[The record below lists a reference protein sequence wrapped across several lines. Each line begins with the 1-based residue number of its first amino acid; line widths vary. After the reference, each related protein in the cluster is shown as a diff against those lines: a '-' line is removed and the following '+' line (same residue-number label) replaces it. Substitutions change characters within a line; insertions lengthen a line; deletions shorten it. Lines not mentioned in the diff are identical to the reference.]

1 MAYVDNVL
9 ETISAV
15 AGSGLG
21 DVTLSGA
28 VDATYRALGAADD
41 GLSFEVTFVEPG
53 TGTETRAGC
62 VYTHSGRTLS
72 RGTLL
77 SSTTGS
83 AITLT
88 TAATAAVVVS
98 AASLTNVIF
107 RHVAGPDANT
117 TMEAGVCYEV
127 DLGTFTATRTYTLPA
142 TARVG
147 DRVQILV
154 TAGSATREVIVTAG
168 SGDTLNGVAGGTE
181 WSRLLITGETLTL
194 KCVAADS
201 AWMVEVDGRIPCNAV
216 MAAASAQTG
225 IASATWIT
233 LTQGASGSWSV
244 SPNVGSIADTA
255 NHALVARRAGN
266 YEAAIV
272 FAVAVLGD
280 QLSLL
285 AGFRKNGTGN
295 PRRVCRLATSA
306 ASSATVGGGGSL
318 LSVLAVGDY
327 FQAQVLHTDSVSKST
342 EYISGES
349 MVTFSMKEI
358 L

>member
-15 AGSGLG
+15 ADSGLG

-28 VDATYRALGAADD
+28 VDANARELGAADD
-41 GLSFEVTFVEPG
+41 GKSFEVTFEEPG

-62 VYTHSGRTLS
+62 VYTHSGRTLT

-88 TAATAAVVVS
+88 TAATVAGVVS

-117 TMEAGVCYEV
+117 TMEAGVCYAV

-147 DRVQILV
+147 DRVQLLV
-154 TAGSATREVIVTAG
+154 TAGSATHEVIVTAG

-194 KCVAADS
+194 KCVDADS
-201 AWMVEVDGRIPCNAV
+201 SWVVEIDGRIAQRAK
-216 MAAASAQTG
+216 MRLSTSADGEAASTYTRPTAAPTAG
-225 IASATWIT
+225 AWTSTWDNASINVPASDRIA
-233 LTQGASGSWSV
+233 
-244 SPNVGSIADTA
+244 P
-255 NHALVARRAGN
+255 RRAGQ
-266 YEAAIV
+266 YEIV
-272 FAVAVLGD
+272 VAYVPKDLGTSGQFVNLEIRRNGSTVLGGP
-280 QLSLL
+280 S
-285 AGFRKNGTGN
+285 AG
-295 PRRVCRLATSA
+295 
-306 ASSATVGGGGSL
+306 L
-318 LSVLAVGDY
+318 LSSGVNRITAVVMDSIAVGDY
-327 FQAQVLHTDSVSKST
+327 FDYWYRT
-342 EYISGES
+342 EAGGLGALASANGTCTLAVE
-349 MVTFSMKEI
+349 EI